1 MIRFLALWILFSCSV
16 AEAAIYKVK
25 IDGVIDPIT
34 SEFIGKAVRQAEE
47 NRAEFLLMELSTPGG
62 LGISM
67 QEIIQSILNSKV
79 PIVCYVTPQGTHAA
93 SAGFFILLSAD
104 IAAMAPGTNTGS
116 AHPVFP
122 FGMENKI
129 MLEKVRND
137 LLANLRSIV
146 KQRKR
151 NYDMAEKAVTESKS
165 YTAQEALDGGL
176 IDVIARNQRELLEK
190 LKGRQLTRFGGETQT
205 IEVKGRQIVEIE
217 KSFREKVLSAIAN
230 PNLAIV
236 LGLLGLLGI
245 YLEFT
250 HPGLILPGVVGTIA
264 LILALL
270 GFSLVPINIVGA
282 LLILVAF
289 GLFVAEVKIQ
299 GFGLLGIAGVISMV
313 LGMLFLVDT
322 PYPGVAIGLG
332 LAFGIAVPFA
342 IIFVFL
348 LRLVIRAHRNRVT
361 TGEAGL
367 VGLIGE
373 ARTAITPEGGKV
385 FVHGE
390 WWRAASR
397 VPIPE
402 GSRVRVLEAH
412 NLDLIVEPYSQSQAD
427 MVSEN
432 AGNRLNQSE

>member
-1 MIRFLALWILFSCSV
+1 MIRLLVISVILSCSV
-16 AEAAIYKVK
+16 AQAAIYRVK

-34 SEFIGKAVRQAEE
+34 SEFIQKAIRQAED
-47 NRAEFLLMELSTPGG
+47 NHAEFLLMDLSTPGG

-67 QEIIQSILNSKV
+67 QEIIQGILSSKV

-104 IAAMAPGTNTGS
+104 IAVMSPGTNTGA

-122 FGMENKI
+122 FGMQDKI

-137 LLANLRSIV
+137 ALASLRSIV

-176 IDVIARNQRELLEK
+176 IDLIAGNEGQLLKELN
-190 LKGRQLTRFGGETQT
+190 GRRVTRFSGETQVIETQGQRMVT
-205 IEVKGRQIVEIE
+205 IEPN
-217 KSFREKVLSAIAN
+217 FREKVLSAVAD
-230 PNLAIV
+230 PNLALV

-270 GFSLVPINIVGA
+270 GFSIVPVNIIGV
-282 LLILVAF
+282 LLILVAL
-289 GLFVAEVKIQ
+289 GLFVAEVKVQ
-299 GFGLLGIAGVISMV
+299 GFGLLGVAGVVSMV
-313 LGMLFLVDT
+313 LGILFLVDT
-322 PYPGVAIGLG
+322 PYPSLRIGLG
-332 LAFGIAVPFA
+332 LAFGVTIPFA

-348 LRLVIRAHRNRVT
+348 LQLVVRAHRSRIT

-367 VGLIGE
+367 IGLIGE
-373 ARTAITPEGGKV
+373 ARTEITSEGGKV
-385 FVHGE
+385 FVNGE
-390 WWRAASR
+390 WWRASSK
-397 VPIPE
+397 VPIPS
-402 GSRVRVLEAH
+402 GSRVRVVEAH
-412 NLDLIVEPYSQSQAD
+412 NLDLLVERYPENQAQIVSGERA
-427 MVSEN
+427 
-432 AGNRLNQSE
+432 